1 MHRHRRRIRTP
12 QRQPDLF
19 STPQPPMAATAP
31 AWSSL
36 PDGTQQAVMALMTRL
51 LITPVAGAVSAPGGE
66 ADER

>member
-1 MHRHRRRIRTP
+1 
-12 QRQPDLF
+12 
-19 STPQPPMAATAP
+19 MAGTAP